1 MISFDDSL
9 AAATS
14 LNSAKSIELLDNLL
28 NEIKTLKLGEAKED
42 QENRLL
48 EIDSKFPRGGILAV
62 LERNP
67 DLLGKGN
74 HSCQKY

>member
-14 LNSAKSIELLDNLL
+14 FNSAKSIELLDNLL

>member
-48 EIDSKFPRGGILAV
+48 EIDSKFPRGGIFAV